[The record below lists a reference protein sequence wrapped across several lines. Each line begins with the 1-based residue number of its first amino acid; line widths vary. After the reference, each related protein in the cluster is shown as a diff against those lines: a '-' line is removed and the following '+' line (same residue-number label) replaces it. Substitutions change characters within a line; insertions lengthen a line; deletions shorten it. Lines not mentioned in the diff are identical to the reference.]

1 MIETIT
7 VEKYNEKFN
16 SLRPDS
22 NGISENFL
30 HLIEVLIS
38 VCVQTTYCVTW
49 ITGLHSSLFCCPG
62 EVCGKAV
69 ILGFSSN
76 HSGLQPGI

>member
-7 VEKYNEKFN
+7 VEKYNEKFY

-22 NGISENFL
+22 NGISETFL
-30 HLIEVLIS
+30 YLIEVLIP

-49 ITGLHSSLFCCPG
+49 ITVLHCSSFCSPG

-76 HSGLQPGI
+76 HSGLQPRI